1 MKGSRG
7 ELPMKGRNEG
17 EIKMKVDVIYEE
29 DVVKVLE
36 KMENGNLLGQRDLQF
51 SFYKMKKWL
60 WLNGSEGYLVCAL
73 II

>member
-36 KMENGNLLGQRDLQF
+36 KMENGNLLG
-51 SFYKMKKWL
+51 
-60 WLNGSEGYLVCAL
+60 
-73 II
+73 